1 MSIKRTLILL
11 VVTATAAIGTSFIS
25 TASAATTSQFAV
37 ENGASIETASGTP
50 MPASGTQAALWS
62 NANVAAT
69 TVSGGGRVVVGA
81 MGQGCVGPPI
91 IAVTVDGV
99 AIGTATLRSYT
110 TYRRYV
116 LDQSLPQGTH
126 QVRISMTNDRLTA
139 KCDRNSF
146 LSYVYME
153 TASTPL
159 PPPPPPSG
167 QPNANN
173 TGVPDGTVLTR
184 YDGNMTITTPGTV
197 IEAMDIYGF
206 VDVRASNVT
215 IKNSIIRGYNPGS
228 VNLALISAYGTHVNL
243 VIQDTTLVGAFA
255 SNNLD
260 GLKGLNFTATR
271 LDISN
276 VVDAVQILGDNA
288 TVQNSWLHDNLHL
301 PDTRQSDGFTHDD
314 SIQMEGGQNILIQGN
329 TLEGAYNAAMMIT
342 QNLARS
348 REITVTG
355 NWISGGWCTINLSE
369 KGKGPIEAMT
379 VQDNLFGTSRNYHC
393 GIIAPTTSP
402 VTMINNTFTDT
413 GTQVTVTRGA

>member
-1 MSIKRTLILL
+1 MII
-11 VVTATAAIGTSFIS
+11 VVATATIGASFIS
-25 TASAATTSQFAV
+25 TASAATASQFTV
-37 ENGASIETASGTP
+37 ESGASIQTASGTP
-50 MPASGTQAALWS
+50 MPASGTHAALWS
-62 NANVAAT
+62 NAGVAKT
-69 TVSGGGRVVVGA
+69 TISGSGRVVVGA
-81 MGQGCVGPPI
+81 MGQGCAGPPI

-99 AIGTATLRSYT
+99 AMGTATLWSST
-110 TYRRYV
+110 TYRMYV
-116 LDQSLPQGTH
+116 LGQALPQGTH

-153 TASTPL
+153 GASTPPPPP

-167 QPNANN
+167 QPIADN

-243 VIQDTTLVGAFA
+243 VIQDTTLIGAFA

-260 GLKGLNFTATR
+260 GLKGKNFTATR

-276 VVDAVQILGDNA
+276 VVDAVMILGDNS
-288 TVQNSWLHDNLHL
+288 TVQNSWLHGNLHL
-301 PDTRQSDGFTHDD
+301 PDSRQSDGFTHDD
-314 SIQMEGGQNILIQGN
+314 SIQMEGGQNILIRGN

-342 QNLARS
+342 QNVARS
-348 REITVTG
+348 RQITVSG

-379 VQDNLFGTSRNYHC
+379 VQDNLFGTSRNDPC
-393 GIIAPTTSP
+393 GIIAPLTSP
-402 VTMINNTFTDT
+402 VSMINNIYTAS
-413 GTQVTVTRGA
+413 GGQVSVTRGA